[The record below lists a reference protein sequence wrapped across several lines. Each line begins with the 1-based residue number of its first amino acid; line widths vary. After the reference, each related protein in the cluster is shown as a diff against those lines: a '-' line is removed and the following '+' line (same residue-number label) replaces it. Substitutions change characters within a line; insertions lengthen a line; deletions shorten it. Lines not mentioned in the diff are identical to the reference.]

1 MLLFGAIAAGVVSL
15 AHTAPFAFVLEAF
28 RRGESAWHLPSD
40 PTAPVVYLTFDDGPN
55 PTATPML
62 LDVLRRE
69 KAVATF
75 FIIDDHLTDETA
87 PLVVRM
93 FAEGHAVGLH
103 SNERWLALNGPG
115 EIANRLARAAA
126 RIEQLAGSSP
136 CPWFR
141 PHAGWRSAA
150 MYTALERL
158 DYRLAGWTFGLWDWN
173 WWRGR
178 DGGDLAQRLSR
189 RAQAGDVV
197 VIHDGHHLDPRA
209 NRKYAVEATARMI
222 PALRARGLGFAR
234 FPCGTPSA
242 AGDAL
247 TNRNP

>member
-1 MLLFGAIAAGVVSL
+1 MLLFGAIAAAVVSL
-15 AHTAPFAFVLEAF
+15 AHVAPFAFLLEAF

-40 PTAPVVYLTFDDGPN
+40 PAAPVVYLTFDDGPN
-55 PTATPML
+55 PTATPIL

-69 KAVATF
+69 SAVATF
-75 FIIDDHLTDETA
+75 FIIDDHLTPETA
-87 PLVVRM
+87 PLVSRM

-103 SNERWLALNGPG
+103 SNERWLILQGPG
-115 EIANRLARAAA
+115 EIAERLARAAT
-126 RIEQLAGSSP
+126 RVEQLAGSRP

-158 DYRLAGWTFGLWDWN
+158 DYRLAGWTFGMWDWN
-173 WWRGR
+173 WWGGREGR
-178 DGGDLAQRLSR
+178 DLAERLAR
-189 RAQAGDVV
+189 RAHAGDVI

-209 NRKYAVEATARMI
+209 NRQYAVQAAAQMI

-234 FPCGTPSA
+234 VPCAPSSA
-242 AGDAL
+242 
-247 TNRNP
+247 TEEPRVNP